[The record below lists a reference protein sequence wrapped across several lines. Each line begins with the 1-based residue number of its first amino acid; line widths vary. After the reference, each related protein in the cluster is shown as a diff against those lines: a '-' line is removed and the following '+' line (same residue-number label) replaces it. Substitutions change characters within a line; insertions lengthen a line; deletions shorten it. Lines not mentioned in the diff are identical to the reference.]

1 MIQSGKIVIRDL
13 SIFRNIFS
21 RAAKKGRDIA
31 RSLWKDFLDKQI
43 DKFNKEYIT
52 VEGSGKTLSINE
64 KKDII
69 IKLIT
74 SLEITEIL

>member
-43 DKFNKEYIT
+43 DKFIT
-52 VEGSGKTLSINE
+52 VEGSGITLSINE